1 MEISKWTIYRMTFG
15 VGFLAILMALMV
27 DSFFHYYAIPNQRH
41 FSNTRKI
48 DRIISEK
55 NPDEIPIFGSSVARR
70 GYYCDS
76 ISPDVYN
83 YGMSGS
89 LFNSIYPL
97 MQIEMEKEKETPVIL
112 DFDHHTFLY
121 SEYLKLDLS
130 NYVPHIEN
138 HFIRDML
145 EEHGK
150 YDWNFQ
156 VPGLRYFGLYMDYT
170 RDFLKPKLETEELIN
185 CGGVFYPPKEKVFL
199 RYLAKREE
207 MIKEKDELVV
217 KKKLSTTLFNNSDAR
232 RLNYLEALFT
242 FHPDSTNVAKF
253 ETLMRENRHRQFF
266 IVYSPQNWSKIDAL
280 VNYDEVIE
288 FLGQLERDNENLK
301 VFDYSLV
308 EYPDSYYRD
317 SGHMNIL
324 GAKAFSAMLGRDLRS
339 FLKH

>member
-1 MEISKWTIYRMTFG
+1 MNKWTIYKMIFG
-15 VGFLAILMALMV
+15 VGLMALLMALLI
-27 DSFFHYYAIPNQRH
+27 DSFFQYYGIPHQRH

-48 DRIISEK
+48 DRIIIG
-55 NPDEIPIFGSSVARR
+55 NFGDEIPIFGSSVARR

-76 ISPDVYN
+76 IAPNVYN

-97 MQIEMEKEKETPVIL
+97 MQIELEKNKDTPIIL

-130 NYVPHIEN
+130 NYIPHIEN
-138 HFIRDML
+138 KFIQEML
-145 EEHGK
+145 VEHGK
-150 YDWNFQ
+150 YDWNYK

-207 MIKEKDELVV
+207 MIKEKEELSE
-217 KKKLSTTLFNNSDAR
+217 KKISNPTLFNNSDAR
-232 RLNYLEALFT
+232 RLGYMEALFS
-242 FHPDSTNVAKF
+242 FDPDSKNVAKF
-253 ETLMRENRHRQFF
+253 EKLLSDNQGRQFF
-266 IVYSPQNWSKIDAL
+266 LVYSPQNWSKIDAL
-280 VNYDEVIE
+280 KNYDEVIA
-288 FLGQLERDNENLK
+288 FLNRLEEVHPNLT

-308 EYPDSYYRD
+308 GFPDTYYRD

-324 GAKAFSAMLGRDLRS
+324 GAKTFSAMLGKDLKPY
-339 FLKH
+339 LKN